1 LPSIPLQP
9 PEVIFRFIK
18 ANALQGKG
26 IGWVDAAILCSVQ
39 EAEVSLATFDRTLRS
54 LAEDIGASCIPKG

>member
-26 IGWVDAAILCSVQ
+26 IGWVDTAILCSVQ